1 MMYFSYNSFMLS
13 KKFLRLTLIVLA
25 IFLLISPVYAI
36 TPDQQTRSDELQKQG
51 ERLRQEVETPKK
63 IPEKEELPALP
74 TGPESTEKALIKKI
88 NVTGFTVLTEKEI
101 NNLTSP
107 FENKELT
114 LSEMQKVANLITDS
128 YRQKGYIN
136 SLAYLPPQ
144 DVKQGVLEIKI
155 VEVTVGEIQI
165 KGNRYFKSSLLREKI
180 PLKKGELF
188 NYNVLRKGLT
198 EINKQPDRN
207 ARAVLAPGKEPGT
220 TDIVLEVKDHLPI
233 HAGLSFDNFGS
244 RYIDNYRYG
253 VNFTHNNLL
262 GFDDK
267 LNFQFQLGQSDRY
280 YLESL
285 NYVLPVGKSWEVG
298 ASALLSQVKMGKELE
313 DSDVGGK
320 SKIYSL
326 FANNALINKENFDL
340 NLNFGFDYKDIINS
354 SQGAVTSH
362 DRLRIAKLGF
372 DTDMADQF
380 GRTLFTYEFDVG
392 IPNIMGGMAAKDSD
406 SSAPGAGGKFVKNTI
421 NFLRLQNLPFSTN
434 LLWKNQVQLTP
445 YNLPSIEQFQI
456 GGIANVRGYAPAEAV
471 GDSGFSTTFE
481 WSLPVYPIPKQ
492 IKVPFSKAKLYDAL
506 RVAMFYDLASSHLR
520 QPAAGAKKNT
530 TLSSVGCGVRFNL
543 PEDFSLRL
551 DLGWPLDKTPSDS
564 DHLHTWIQVSKNF

>member
-1 MMYFSYNSFMLS
+1 MLQKRFSVF
-13 KKFLRLTLIVLA
+13 FTIIVA
-25 IFLLISPVYAI
+25 IFSLISSAQAVI
-36 TPDQQTRSDELQKQG
+36 TPEQEMRSDELQRK
-51 ERLRQEVETPKK
+51 EEKLREKIETPKK
-63 IPEKEELPALP
+63 VPKKEELPALP
-74 TGPESTEKALIKKI
+74 TAPESVEKVLTKKI
-88 NVTGFTVLTEKEI
+88 NVTGFTILSEKEI
-101 NNLTSP
+101 NDIILP

-114 LSEMQKVANLITDS
+114 LKDMQKIANLITDS

-144 DVKQGVLEIKI
+144 DIKQGILEIKI
-155 VEVTVGEIQI
+155 VEVTTGEIEI
-165 KGNRYFKSSLLREKI
+165 KGNRYFKASLLREKI
-180 PLKKGELF
+180 PLKKGEFF
-188 NYNVLRKGLT
+188 NYNALRKGLT

-220 TDIVLEVKDHLPI
+220 TDIVLEVKDRLPI
-233 HAGLSFDNFGS
+233 HMGLNLDNFGS

-253 VNFTHNNLL
+253 AKFTHNNLL

-298 ASALLSQVKMGKELE
+298 VSASLSQVKLGKELE

-326 FANNALINKENFDL
+326 FANNALIDKENFDL
-340 NLNFGFDYKDIINS
+340 NLNFGFDYKDLVNS

-362 DRLRIAKLGF
+362 DRLRVAKLGF
-372 DTDMADQF
+372 DIDTAGQF
-380 GRTLFTYEFDVG
+380 GRTLFTYEFDAG
-392 IPNIMGGMAAKDSD
+392 IPNIMGGMAAKDSNA
-406 SSAPGAGGKFVKNTI
+406 STLGAGGKFIKNTL
-421 NFLRLQNLPFSTN
+421 NLLRLQNLPFSTN
-434 LLWKNQVQLTP
+434 LLWKNQVQLSP
-445 YNLPSIEQFQI
+445 YILPSAEQFQI

-471 GDSGFSTTFE
+471 GDSGFATTFE

-492 IKVPFSKAKLYDAL
+492 MKVPFSKAKLYDAL
-506 RVAMFYDLASSHLR
+506 RVAVFYDLANSHLR
-520 QPAAGAKKNT
+520 RPAAGTKKNT
-530 TLSSVGCGVRFNL
+530 TLSAVGCGVRFNL